1 MGKSIVKPECLNCWK
16 VLDCKRATPGAGF
29 CAEFQEKEPKR
40 DPADNPAEKWSRGD
54 EME

>member
-16 VLDCKRATPGAGF
+16 LLDCPRSTPNGF